1 MRNEV
6 KIGILGV
13 SALLLLYWGNN
24 FLRGKNVFSS
34 DIVANAIFTSVDG
47 LNIAAPVTIHGYK
60 VGAVTNISPTEDY
73 SKVIV
78 EINIIENTK
87 IPKNAKAVLVQPS
100 LMGGKEISLQF
111 VGNCGDN
118 CLVSGETL
126 QGDVSGMIDGVLE
139 VADPYLGKI
148 DTILGA
154 ISKLSTDENKQ
165 LGQTFN
171 ELQSV
176 ISNVKV
182 LTNLVNNLL
191 VSSSVNI
198 SVALSNLKEITGNI
212 KKNNGEITGMLQ
224 NINLITKQV
233 KDADLEST
241 IGSAKGALDNINEV
255 VSGLEETLG
264 KANGLLE
271 NISKITDF
279 ESQDGLIATLFGDK
293 NFKGD
298 VDEVIDNLN
307 RLLQD
312 IRIHPERYKTVLSGK
327 YKPYKSPDNDPKL
340 KDGKD
345 PKHEG
350 S

>member
-6 KIGILGV
+6 KIGILTV
-13 SALLLLYWGNN
+13 IVTVLLFWGYN
-24 FLRGKNVFSS
+24 FLQGKNVFSD
-34 DIVANAIFTSVDG
+34 DIVVNAVFNSVDG
-47 LNIAAPVTIHGYK
+47 LNIAAPVTIKGYK
-60 VGAVTNISPTEDY
+60 VGAVTNIMPSEDY
-73 SKVIV
+73 SRVIV
-78 EINIIENTK
+78 EINIVHDTK
-87 IPKNAKAVLVQPS
+87 IPKNAVAVLVQPS
-100 LMGGKEISLQF
+100 LMGGKEISLKF
-111 VGNCGDN
+111 IGNCGDN

-126 QGDVSGMIDGVLE
+126 NGEVSGMVDGILE

-154 ISKLSTDENKQ
+154 ISKLSVDENKQ

-171 ELQSV
+171 ELQTV
-176 ISNVKV
+176 VSNVKV
-182 LTNLVNNLL
+182 LTDLVNNLL

-198 SVALSNLKEITGNI
+198 SVALSNLKDITGNI
-212 KKNNGEITGMLQ
+212 KQSNGEITGMLQ
-224 NINLITKQV
+224 NVNTITKQV
-233 KDADLEST
+233 KDADLQAT
-241 IGSAKGALDNINEV
+241 IGSAKGALDNINKV

-264 KANGLLE
+264 KANALLA

-279 ESQDGLIATLFGDK
+279 ESQEGLVATLFNDK

-298 VDEVIDNLN
+298 IDEVIDNLN

-327 YKPYKSPDNDPKL
+327 YKPYKSPEDDPKL

-345 PKHEG
+345 PKSG
-350 S
+350 G